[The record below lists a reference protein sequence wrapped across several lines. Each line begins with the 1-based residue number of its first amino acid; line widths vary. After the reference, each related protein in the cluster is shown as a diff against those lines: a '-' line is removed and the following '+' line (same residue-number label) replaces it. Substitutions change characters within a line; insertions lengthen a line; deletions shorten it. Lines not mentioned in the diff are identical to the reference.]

1 MTLVKL
7 PARSEIAR
15 LVTGALPSDP
25 TRSAPS
31 SRAIENLS
39 HVVLGPLSKY
49 RQKKR
54 LAVIADGVLTSIP
67 FGQLVDP
74 VAVELQSY
82 VIDQYEV
89 VHLPS
94 LLTTALWASR
104 PDDNAD
110 LAVAIFADPV
120 FQSGAGTSQQTWA
133 ALPRTRTEASSI
145 AAIFPESSTRQWL
158 GYDASLETLLSP
170 SLPAA
175 RILHF
180 ATHGVVVP
188 GSPQLTGLVL
198 SQLNSQG
205 NSTPSFLSADM
216 VPYIGLKPA
225 PLVVLSGCE
234 TAGGRLTD
242 GEGLVSLAQAF
253 LYAGHRGV
261 IASAWQVPDVASERL
276 MREIYQALAE
286 GNVTPAQALRRAQLA
301 LRNDGRS
308 FMQSAWRAFA
318 YFGDWRLV
326 PFPTPALRASTRV
339 TQ

>member
-1 MTLVKL
+1 L
-7 PARSEIAR
+7 
-15 LVTGALPSDP
+15 
-25 TRSAPS
+25 
-31 SRAIENLS
+31 RAIETLS
-39 HVVLGPLSKY
+39 HVVLEPLSNY
-49 RQKKR
+49 RNKQR

-74 VAVELQSY
+74 GAVDHQRY

-94 LLTTALWASR
+94 LLTTSLWASK
-104 PDDNAD
+104 PDDKAD
-110 LAVAIFADPV
+110 LAVAIFADPM
-120 FQSGAGTSQQTWA
+120 FQTSGPSAAGGTWT
-133 ALPRTRTEASSI
+133 ALPRTRTEASTI
-145 AAIFPESSTRQWL
+145 ASIFPESATRQWL
-158 GYDASLETLLSP
+158 GYDASLQTLLSP

-198 SQLNSQG
+198 SQLNAQG
-205 NSTPSFLSADM
+205 NPTPSFLGADI
-216 VPYIGLKPA
+216 VPYIRFQTA

-261 IASAWQVPDVASERL
+261 IASAWQVPDVATERL
-276 MREIYQALAE
+276 MLEIYQALAE
-286 GNVTPAQALRRAQLA
+286 GGVTPAQALRRAQLA
-301 LRNDGRS
+301 LRDDRRS

-318 YFGDWRLV
+318 YFGDWHLV
-326 PFPTPALRASTRV
+326 PFPTSVLREST
-339 TQ
+339 QAPQ